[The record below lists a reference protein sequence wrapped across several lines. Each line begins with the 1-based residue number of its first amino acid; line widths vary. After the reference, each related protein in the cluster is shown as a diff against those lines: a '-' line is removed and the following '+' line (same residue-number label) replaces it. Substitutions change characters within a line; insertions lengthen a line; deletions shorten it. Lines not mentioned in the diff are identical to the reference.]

1 MNLAR
6 NLSSRI
12 GPALTFIGLLL
23 IWELIARLRLVP
35 AFLLPAPS
43 DIVRAFGSIPASAWL
58 QHIFATVEV
67 ALMGLV
73 AATAVSIPI
82 AIALSRSRFLS
93 QTLYPLL
100 VVVRS
105 LPIVAIAPIIIAL
118 AGTGNVPRVIITFL
132 ITFFPIVVSTV
143 AGLDQVPPELI
154 ELSRSLK
161 ASMRREM
168 LDVRL
173 PAAIPYIFA
182 SLKVASTLVVTGAVV
197 AEFVAADQGIGY
209 VVVVSTSSFKMA
221 MAFAALVVLVL
232 LSLILFYSID
242 LIQRWF
248 FPWSLPKQ
256 S

>member
-6 NLSSRI
+6 SLSSRI
-12 GPALTFIGLLL
+12 APALTFIGLLAV
-23 IWELIARLRLVP
+23 WELVARLRLVP

-43 DIVRAFGSIPASAWL
+43 DIIRAFGSIPASAWL

-73 AATAVSIPI
+73 AATAISIPI

-118 AGTGNVPRVIITFL
+118 V
-132 ITFFPIVVSTV
+132 
-143 AGLDQVPPELI
+143 DQVPPELI

>member
-1 MNLAR
+1 MISAHGVY
-6 NLSSRI
+6 SRI
-12 GPALTFIGLLL
+12 GAVLTFVGLVAV
-23 IWELIARLRLVP
+23 WELTARLRLLP

-43 DIVRAFGSIPASAWL
+43 DVIRAFGSIPASAWL
-58 QHIFATVEV
+58 QHIGATIRVSV
-67 ALMGLV
+67 VGLIV
-73 AATAVSIPI
+73 ATAVSIPI

-100 VVVRS
+100 IVVRS

-118 AGTGNVPRVIITFL
+118 AGTGDVPRVIITFL
-132 ITFFPIVVSTV
+132 ITFFPIVVSTA
-143 AGLDQVPPELI
+143 AGLAQVPPELI

-161 ASMRREM
+161 ASTRREM

-173 PAAIPYIFA
+173 PSAVPYIFA
-182 SLKVASTLVVTGAVV
+182 SLKVASTLAVTGAVV

-221 MAFAALVVLVL
+221 MAFAALVVLVF

-242 LIQRWF
+242 VIQRWF
-248 FPWSLPKQ
+248 FPWSIPRQ
-256 S
+256 P